1 MYINLCTSLI
11 MKYFLWTSVFYF
23 GRTFLKLA
31 RSGHTQGEIERESV
45 HVRGERVRVRVGESE
60 AETIIFLQLFAK
72 NRFRAQFCPEM
83 ALNLGLRF

>member
-1 MYINLCTSLI
+1 MC
-11 MKYFLWTSVFYF
+11 
-23 GRTFLKLA
+23 
-31 RSGHTQGEIERESV
+31 EREERV
-45 HVRGERVRVRVGESE
+45 RVRVRVGESE